1 MMELVQQLLGSLDI
15 NEEQAK
21 GGAGLLFKL
30 VQDKL
35 SPGEF
40 DQVAQTVP
48 EVGELMNSAPES
60 GGGLMEALGGLA
72 SAFSGKAE
80 VLGNLTNIAGGFSK
94 LGLDAEMIGKFI
106 PIILSFVQEK
116 GGDTIK
122 NILEQVLKPS

>member
-40 DQVAQTVP
+40 DQVARTVP
-48 EVGELMNSAPES
+48 EVGELMDSAPES
-60 GGGLMEALGGLA
+60 GGGLMGALGGLA

-80 VLGNLTNIAGGFSK
+80 VLGNLTSIAGGFSK
-94 LGLDAEMIGKFI
+94 LVPVYF
-106 PIILSFVQEK
+106 
-116 GGDTIK
+116 
-122 NILEQVLKPS
+122 